1 MVEFETGNK
10 LTYKEK
16 YNLAIQAFSEKMD
29 SRDIYMKRLQEWYI
43 KYGYVPAQ
51 HQESFDIFKKE
62 RFQSWRHQPKVR
74 KRIQKAARKAAKAK
88 GLENMESS
96 KMKDFFKGLL

>member
-1 MVEFETGNK
+1 MGDGK

-16 YNLAIQAFSEKMD
+16 YNLAIAAFSEKMD

-62 RFQSWRHQPKVR
+62 RFQSWRHQPKVV
-74 KRIQKAARKAAKAK
+74 KRIKKAARKAAR
-88 GLENMESS
+88 
-96 KMKDFFKGLL
+96 FKGLGNLDKATVQDFFRWLT